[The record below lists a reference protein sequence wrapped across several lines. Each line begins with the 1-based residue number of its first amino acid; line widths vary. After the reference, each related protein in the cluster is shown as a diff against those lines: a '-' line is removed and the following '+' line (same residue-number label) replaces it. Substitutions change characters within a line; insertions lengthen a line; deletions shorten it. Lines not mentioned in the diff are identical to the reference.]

1 MTEHEKQQKE
11 ERDFL
16 KIIMIIFLSTM
27 LGVCWVFGHFFGFS
41 PSKNLDVWYQTATI
55 FTGVTT
61 PFISAISVFLLYFV
75 WKDNRRELAETKK
88 ALTEQSDTQNFSVIK
103 DAVFEI
109 ADQVKVCLQKDVVM
123 GMGSNGWIL
132 SNVNSPV
139 SDTRFLPDEQG
150 KEQRDEMKLE
160 SFLQLYFTFT
170 RSKPIEKNRY
180 NDSMKELI
188 FSNPT
193 FEFIEKVKTI
203 ALFVRE
209 TKSINYK
216 NILEI
221 TLFAKLN
228 IFTWMM
234 FVEISFH
241 LFKTATLAEKETA
254 ELVFEE
260 IAGLTCRQL
269 KEVYW
274 IDALS
279 DEVLLELNARKLL

>member
-41 PSKNLDVWYQTATI
+41 PSKSLDVWYQTATI

-132 SNVNSPV
+132 TNVNSPV

-160 SFLQLYFTFT
+160 SFLKLYFTFT
-170 RSKPIEKNRY
+170 HSKPIEKNRY

>member
-41 PSKNLDVWYQTATI
+41 PSKSLDVWYQTATI

-150 KEQRDEMKLE
+150 QEQRDEMKLE

-180 NDSMKELI
+180 NDSKKELI

-228 IFTWMM
+228 IFTWLM

-269 KEVYW
+269 KEAYW